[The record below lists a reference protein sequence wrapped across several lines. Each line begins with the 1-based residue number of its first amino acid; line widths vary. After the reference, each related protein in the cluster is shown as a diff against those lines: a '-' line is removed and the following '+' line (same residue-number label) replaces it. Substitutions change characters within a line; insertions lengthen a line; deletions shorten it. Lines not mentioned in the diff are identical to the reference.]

1 MFIEMGSHDVTQTGF
16 ELTAPL
22 LQPLSAGI
30 VDGIAVPSKNK
41 VLLLLET
48 EGSTLSW
55 ATFLLLL
62 HFLGYCLACLQR
74 TDPHSEPGQ

>member
-1 MFIEMGSHDVTQTGF
+1 MFIEMWSHDVTQTGF

-22 LQPLSAGI
+22 LQSLSAEI
-30 VDGIAVPSKNK
+30 ADGIAVPSKNI
-41 VLLLLET
+41 VLLVLET
-48 EGSTLSW
+48 EGNTLSW

-74 TDPHSEPGQ
+74 TGPHS